1 MIQLFAPLVI
11 VVALGTLVAFV
22 NRGLSPH
29 HAARVA
35 LLVLVLGGVTTV
47 PVIGHLVIS
56 FVVGIPE
63 VGPLVHNA
71 LHRGGV
77 HLAKPNWLGPVALV
91 AFAYAVFLLTRLF
104 LSRRK
109 LRVWQGG
116 GVVVAPDTDMYA
128 FALPGS
134 QQGVV
139 VSQGLIDSLTPDE
152 LAIVLAHEHAH
163 LENRHDRW
171 ILVGQICAA
180 VNPLM
185 RHSLASLRF
194 ALERWADEDAVQKCG
209 SRQLV
214 RETIVKVA
222 LGSQQPKHALGVA
235 SFGVVERV
243 RVLGSPERG
252 GSRVNLM
259 FSACGVMLM
268 AVLCAFQ
275 WHHIA
280 MAIAAVCG

>member
-1 MIQLFAPLVI
+1 
-11 VVALGTLVAFV
+11 
-22 NRGLSPH
+22 
-29 HAARVA
+29 
-35 LLVLVLGGVTTV
+35 
-47 PVIGHLVIS
+47 
-56 FVVGIPE
+56 
-63 VGPLVHNA
+63 
-71 LHRGGV
+71 
-77 HLAKPNWLGPVALV
+77 
-91 AFAYAVFLLTRLF
+91 
-104 LSRRK
+104 
-109 LRVWQGG
+109 
-116 GVVVAPDTDMYA
+116 
-128 FALPGS
+128 
-134 QQGVV
+134 
-139 VSQGLIDSLTPDE
+139 
-152 LAIVLAHEHAH
+152 
-163 LENRHDRW
+163 
-171 ILVGQICAA
+171 
-180 VNPLM
+180 M

-243 RVLGSPERG
+243 RVLGSPERS